1 MHTDARIYDCD
12 GSNNVDIDFDIYVYS
27 IYSSFVWSS
36 IGLVS
41 IVGAVMYRNRRRRIE
56 TVSAGDG
63 GPMGGDFEMMKD
75 QSVVV

>member
-1 MHTDARIYDCD
+1 MHIDTNIYDCD

-27 IYSSFVWSS
+27 IYSSFAYAS

-56 TVSAGDG
+56 TLSAGAG
-63 GPMGGDFEMMKD
+63 EPTGGDFEMMQD
-75 QSVVV
+75 QGVVV